1 MLFGCSR
8 SYVPVSSISTGIPST
23 AVATPTQPILT
34 PTAEEQF
41 QGPLFSVVWVTEDE
55 TLVIRK
61 PAGISGA
68 NVGELVFDQGGIELT
83 GASSLLG
90 SSTWMEIRLPDGGT
104 GWVNRWNITESV
116 APEFFCNDERIPEIL
131 NAFTQVVVEQD
142 GARLTELVNPQRGLI
157 LRHDWWNP
165 EILFPIGTV
174 GNVYTNLSSLTWGKI
189 SGTEFPIE
197 GSFSEVIAPQ
207 LSDVFEIAP
216 SAACNEL
223 LSGVTTREI
232 VWPDEYHNINFY
244 SFYRPA
250 PEGGNAFDWRGWALG
265 FEYIQGQPYLTI
277 LVQFR
282 GDI

>member
-1 MLFGCSR
+1 MTFYCSVFFVTALLSAILLGCSR
-8 SYVPVSSISTGIPST
+8 SYVPVSSISTGIAST

-41 QGPLFSVVWVTEDE
+41 QGPMFSVVWVPEDE

-68 NVGELVFDQGGIELT
+68 NVGDLVFDQGGIELT
-83 GASSLLG
+83 GASSPLG
-90 SSTWMEIRLPDGGT
+90 SSTWMEIRLLDGGT

-116 APEFFCNDERIPEIL
+116 APDFFCNDERVPEIL
-131 NAFTQVVVEQD
+131 NAFTQAVTEQD

-165 EILFPIGTV
+165 EILFPIG
-174 GNVYTNLSSLTWGKI
+174 
-189 SGTEFPIE
+189 
-197 GSFSEVIAPQ
+197 PQ
-207 LSDVFEIAP
+207 LSDVFEITP